1 MERKKRLVCLD
12 DGEDGCWKWIFM
24 EFCNCGFLKYFF
36 FSHIFLYF
44 KGGSKFFNEIYCR
57 RNFSI
62 FFFNQVEEFGVKFM
76 PMSFRDFVINIYL
89 SDLFD
94 FK

>member
-1 MERKKRLVCLD
+1 MMERMDVGNGYLWNFVIVD
-12 DGEDGCWKWIFM
+12 FWNI
-24 EFCNCGFLKYFF
+24 FF

>member
-1 MERKKRLVCLD
+1 M
-12 DGEDGCWKWIFM
+12 
-24 EFCNCGFLKYFF
+24 FF
-36 FSHIFLYF
+36 FHIYF
-44 KGGSKFFNEIYCR
+44 CILKGVASSLMKYIVVGI
-57 RNFSI
+57 FSI

-94 FK
+94 FKNR